1 MILDIFYY
9 DRTQKSMYSE
19 NFKKIIKN
27 VLPFGGQPGGGA
39 CGFFVGTL
47 ALREKGAAVL
57 SSKAVKK
64 LFH

>member
-1 MILDIFYY
+1 MTGHKNPCIQKIL
-9 DRTQKSMYSE
+9 RKLLKMYCRSE
-19 NFKKIIKN
+19 DSR
-27 VLPFGGQPGGGA
+27 GGA